1 MRVGRLAQHGA
12 PFGES
17 GAERVAGDRKSDRGG
32 GIFEMKLKL
41 AGSLLSGRFER
52 PTN

>member
-12 PFGES
+12 PFGECA
-17 GAERVAGDRKSDRGG
+17 AERVAGDCKSDRGS
-32 GIFEMKLKL
+32 GIFEMKVKL
-41 AGSLLSGRFER
+41 ARSWFFGRFER